1 MPRNDLKK
9 EGYQGRKDLKEG
21 RKAIDTKE
29 GYQMKDG
36 CQGRKNIKEGR
47 PSKKEERNEVKDI
60 EKSRRNI

>member
-1 MPRNDLKK
+1 MPL
-9 EGYQGRKDLKEG
+9 LCLEG

-36 CQGRKNIKEGR
+36 CQGRKNLKEGR
-47 PSKKEERNEVKDI
+47 PSKKEERNEIKDI